1 MNTPSASG
9 PLVTGTVQQVLSST
23 ESAFYV
29 MVVVAVQNHTPR
41 PVSVTRYRIEWPGGQ
56 YVGPT
61 QPLKLA
67 ASESRDWRVRVNP
80 DSGDVD
86 ALLKHPEQARV
97 VILKVDH

>member
-1 MNTPSASG
+1 M
-9 PLVTGTVQQVLSST
+9 VTGTVRQVLPST

-29 MVVVAVQNHTPR
+29 VVVIAAQNHATQ
-41 PVSVTRYRIEWPGGQ
+41 PVSVTRYQVEWPGGK

-80 DSGDVD
+80 DSGDID

-97 VILKVDH
+97 VILKADP